1 MGVAR
6 SGTPFVGVRP
16 PGWVP
21 PGATSS
27 LADLV
32 DWVERAEALG
42 LDGVFVGDRLL
53 GEAHSKQRAV
63 YSASMVDVT
72 VALSTIAARTTRV
85 LLGPLVLVLPYRH
98 PVQLAKMVASLD
110 VASQGRLV
118 LGVGSGWNAR
128 EFEVL
133 GVPMSERAARF
144 EEIVGILRR
153 LLAGQPVDFEGEF
166 WQLANVQITPAST
179 HGPPPIWMASF
190 APSQSLNWVDEP
202 PPRSLLQLARVGRL
216 ADGWVP
222 LIYSA
227 SAHRRLDAHVL
238 GQAWQRVLEGA
249 EAAGR
254 PRDDIDFV
262 FSDWCYVLDGPESRV
277 GCERALAAF
286 FSGDWADACRTY
298 NIGREVE
305 VLDRIREHTTAVDRV
320 DGYILTPLSDEPA
333 QLDAMAS
340 LAASLRDS

>member
-1 MGVAR
+1 
-6 SGTPFVGVRP
+6 
-16 PGWVP
+16 VP

-27 LADLV
+27 FADLV
-32 DWVERAEALG
+32 GWVERAEALG

-53 GEAHSKQRAV
+53 GQARTEQQAV

-72 VALSTIAARTTRV
+72 VALSTIAARTSRV

-98 PVQLAKMVASLD
+98 PVQLAKTVASLD

-133 GVPMSERAARF
+133 GVPMSERGARF
-144 EEIVGILRR
+144 EEIVGVLRR
-153 LLAGQPVDFEGEF
+153 LLSGQPVDFEGEF
-166 WQLANVQITPAST
+166 WQFDGVQITPSR

-190 APSQSLNWVDEP
+190 SPGQPLNWRDEP

-227 SAHRRLDAHVL
+227 SAYRRLDAQVL
-238 GQAWQRVLEGA
+238 GRAWQRVLEAA
-249 EAAGR
+249 EAVGR
-254 PRDDIDFV
+254 SREDIDFV
-262 FSDWCYVLDGPESRV
+262 FSDWCYVLDGPESLV

-305 VLDRIREHTTAVDRV
+305 VLDRIREHTAAVDRV
-320 DGYILTPLSDEPA
+320 DGYVLTPLSDEPA
-333 QLDAMAS
+333 QLEAMAS
-340 LAASLRDS
+340 LATSLRDS

>member
-1 MGVAR
+1 VA
-6 SGTPFVGVRP
+6 
-16 PGWVP
+16 
-21 PGATSS
+21 
-27 LADLV
+27 
-32 DWVERAEALG
+32 WVERAEALG

-53 GEAHSKQRAV
+53 GEAHSEQQAV

-72 VALSTIAARTTRV
+72 IALSTIAARTSRV
-85 LLGPLVLVLPYRH
+85 RLGPLVLVLPYRH

-110 VASQGRLV
+110 VASQGRV
-118 LGVGSGWNAR
+118 ILGVGAGWNAR

-144 EEIVGILRR
+144 EEIVGLLPR
-153 LLAGQPVDFEGEF
+153 LLSGQPVDFEGEF
-166 WQLANVQITPAST
+166 WQLANVQISPRPT

-190 APSQSLNWVDEP
+190 SPGQSLNWRDEP

-227 SAHRRLDAHVL
+227 SAYRRLDAYVL
-238 GQAWQRVLEGA
+238 GRAWQRVLEA
-249 EAAGR
+249 AKAAGR
-254 PRDDIDFV
+254 SREDIDFV
-262 FSDWCYVLDGPESRV
+262 FSDWCYVLDGRESRL

-305 VLDRIREHTTAVDRV
+305 VLNKIREHTAAVDRV
-320 DGYILTPLSDEPA
+320 DAYVLTPLSDEPA

-340 LAASLRDS
+340 LAASLRNP

>member
-1 MGVAR
+1 
-6 SGTPFVGVRP
+6 
-16 PGWVP
+16 
-21 PGATSS
+21 

-32 DWVERAEALG
+32 GWVERAEALG

-53 GEAHSKQRAV
+53 GEAHAEQQAV

-72 VALSTIAARTTRV
+72 VALSTIAARTSRV

-98 PVQLAKMVASLD
+98 PIQLAKMVASLD

-144 EEIVGILRR
+144 EEIVSILPR
-153 LLAGQPVDFEGEF
+153 LLSGQPVDFEGQF
-166 WQLANVQITPAST
+166 WQLANVQITPST

-190 APSQSLNWVDEP
+190 SPSQSLNWRDEP

-227 SAHRRLDAHVL
+227 SAYRRLDAQVL
-238 GQAWQRVLEGA
+238 GRAWQRVLEAA
-249 EAAGR
+249 EAAAR
-254 PRDDIDFV
+254 SREDIDFV
-262 FSDWCYVLDGPESRV
+262 FSDWCYVLDGPASRV

-286 FSGDWADACRTY
+286 FSGDWAEACRTY

-305 VLDRIREHTTAVDRV
+305 VLDRIREHTAAVDRV
-320 DGYILTPLSDEPA
+320 DGYVLTPLSDEPA
-333 QLDAMAS
+333 QLEAMAS